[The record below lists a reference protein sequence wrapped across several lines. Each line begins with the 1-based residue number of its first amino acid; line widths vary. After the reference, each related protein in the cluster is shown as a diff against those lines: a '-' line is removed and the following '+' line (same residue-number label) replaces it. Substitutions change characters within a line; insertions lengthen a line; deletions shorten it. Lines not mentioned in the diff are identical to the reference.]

1 MGRGGTFLKKGFLPS
16 PNPYPSASKDV
27 RYGDKGEKAASV
39 KSLFCMGD
47 MDTLRK
53 KSGGVHVILLRAN
66 PPLLAKKQSQNIIT
80 PSIKR
85 KGRRRPGQ
93 FNNGL
98 APALKLLWNKK

>member
-1 MGRGGTFLKKGFLPS
+1 
-16 PNPYPSASKDV
+16 
-27 RYGDKGEKAASV
+27 
-39 KSLFCMGD
+39 

-98 APALKLLWNKK
+98 SPALKLLWDKK